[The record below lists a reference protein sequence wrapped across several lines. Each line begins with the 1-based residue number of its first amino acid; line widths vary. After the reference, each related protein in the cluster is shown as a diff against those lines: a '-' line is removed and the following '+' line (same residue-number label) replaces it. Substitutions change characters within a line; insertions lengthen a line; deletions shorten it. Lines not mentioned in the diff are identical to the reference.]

1 MERYAKRI
9 ANRETTIDVNTYV
22 QLNKDKI
29 TEDIN
34 KMIQFGNRIY
44 TGRVGQREER
54 PVNVYLSGT
63 WVILTDI
70 LDKTVITVYKVNLGL
85 DEEFNKTFINGIL
98 KRMEEHKAELAEAQK
113 QTEEEKKSY
122 QSIIADNNAQIN
134 EYKAAINELEKLN
147 TDYQETIGD
156 IGARHKSAELAV
168 KRDVENLIM
177 RMEF

>member
-1 MERYAKRI
+1 MEQLSITNHAMERYAKRI

-34 KMIQFGNRIY
+34 TMIKFGNRIY

-98 KRMEEHKAELAEAQK
+98 KRMEEHKAELAEESWGRDFSVK
-113 QTEEEKKSY
+113 EKLQQWRDFYENDFSSEAIEQFDK
-122 QSIIADNNAQIN
+122 II
-134 EYKAAINELEKLN
+134 EELE
-147 TDYQETIGD
+147 
-156 IGARHKSAELAV
+156 
-168 KRDVENLIM
+168 
-177 RMEF
+177 